1 MGRYS
6 GSCKQIGPEIVNNIE
21 TLIVNKPRITSK
33 KVPKT
38 DYSSP
43 DSQNLGS
50 SMVLLIGV
58 VNWKSLKI
66 WPIFPSFSIF
76 YNLIFPLIDEKDV
89 NWSPLTD

>member
-58 VNWKSLKI
+58 VNRKI
-66 WPIFPSFSIF
+66 SIREYF
-76 YNLIFPLIDEKDV
+76 VELLV
-89 NWSPLTD
+89 NCPVELDNSTRSC